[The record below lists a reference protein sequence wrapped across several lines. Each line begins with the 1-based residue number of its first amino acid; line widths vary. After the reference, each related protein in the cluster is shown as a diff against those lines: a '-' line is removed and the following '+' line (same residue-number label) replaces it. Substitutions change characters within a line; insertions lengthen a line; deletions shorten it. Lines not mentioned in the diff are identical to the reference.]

1 MKNFVET
8 ILKLIEEAFQENLET
23 VVLML
28 IVVGSL
34 SAINIVLGTII
45 GTFQNKFDIR
55 KFFFGVLKAFVIGL
69 CIFAFCYTLNLFALT
84 LQLTKDITISGEA
97 ISTIEVFVVL
107 ITFAMDYARDVLD
120 KIKSLKELKYVKY
133 EDIQINTQS
142 EKGIG

>member
-1 MKNFVET
+1 VET

-45 GTFQNKFDIR
+45 GTFKDKFDAK
-55 KFFFGVLKAFVIGL
+55 KFFFGILKAFVIGL

-84 LQLTKDITISGEA
+84 LQLTKDISISGDF
-97 ISTIEVFVVL
+97 ISTVEVFVVL
-107 ITFAMDYARDVLD
+107 VTFALDYARDVID
-120 KIKSLKELKYVKY
+120 KIKSLKELKYVKF
-133 EDIQINTQS
+133 EDVQMNPQS
-142 EKGIG
+142 DKGIG

>member
-1 MKNFVET
+1 MET
-8 ILKLIEEAFQENLET
+8 IIKLIEEAFQENLET

-45 GTFQNKFDIR
+45 GTFQDKFDVK
-55 KFFFGVLKAFVIGL
+55 KFFFGILKAFVIGL

-84 LQLTKDITISGEA
+84 LQLTKDISISGDF
-97 ISTIEVFVVL
+97 ISTVEVFVVL
-107 ITFAMDYARDVLD
+107 VTFALDYARDVIN

-133 EDIQINTQS
+133 EDVQMNPQS
-142 EKGIG
+142 DKGIG

>member
-1 MKNFVET
+1 MET

-45 GTFQNKFDIR
+45 GTFKDKFDAK
-55 KFFFGVLKAFVIGL
+55 KFFFGILKAFVIGL

-84 LQLTKDITISGEA
+84 LQLTKDISISGDF
-97 ISTIEVFVVL
+97 ISTVEVFVVL
-107 ITFAMDYARDVLD
+107 VTFALDYARDVID
-120 KIKSLKELKYVKY
+120 KIKSLKELKYVKF
-133 EDIQINTQS
+133 EDVQMNPQS
-142 EKGIG
+142 DKGIG

>member
-1 MKNFVET
+1 MNWSHVIKVIT
-8 ILKLIEEAFQENLET
+8 EAVQENLET
-23 VVLML
+23 IILML

-45 GTFQNKFDIR
+45 GTVKDRFDPKKFV
-55 KFFFGVLKAFVIGL
+55 FGIVKAFVIGL

-97 ISTIEVFVVL
+97 ISTVEVFVILV
-107 ITFAMDYARDVLD
+107 TFALDYAKDVID

-133 EDIQINTQS
+133 EDVQINPNT
-142 EKGIG
+142 EEGIG